1 MVYPVDVSELAA
13 MQQNGY
19 QMQPVAVYIPSMYEG
34 GYDEYNGRH
43 HKNHT
48 LLVSTL
54 VGLLAAGG
62 ALYACRG
69 KNSKVLYEEIR
80 AWGENA
86 YQSLKDIWAD
96 KVASEIKPKD

>member
-13 MQQNGY
+13 LQNCGY

-34 GYDEYNGRH
+34 GYDEYSARG

-48 LLVSTL
+48 LLVSTI

-62 ALYACRG
+62 AFYACRG
-69 KNSKVLYEEIR
+69 KNSKALLEELTKLTKNTYKNFK
-80 AWGENA
+80 E
-86 YQSLKDIWAD
+86 IWND
-96 KVASEIKPKD
+96 KVASKVKSKN